1 MKPSVISLCL
11 AAAANALLET
21 RHPRDLSGGQAKN
34 TLSRRTNSTGNGS
47 TCPAPK
53 TERTKAAKANPFQA
67 LSQDEVDSV
76 LRWVSDPAQG
86 LNLTSLTAQNLSQT
100 DNYVWHVEVLKPNK
114 TDVLAYLD
122 GGASSVPRH
131 ARVVINEGGR
141 DVPRVAEYYVGP
153 LPVDNTTTKIQ
164 PLDFIYNGANGA
176 SILFN
181 GRFFDTPRRKAVDPF
196 VAKFMTEIADITN
209 DLVGFAY
216 YGGSDNRTTA
226 ETFYGNPSST
236 DGTTGVLWLPF
247 RRKGLASYDKPS
259 NLYVSIDISGTD
271 PSLYKMRMIVY
282 DLVIYKSVEEFREAW
297 TAGKIKKTPAPPADE
312 SFLRKDRI
320 GDKRKLEDRMAPTI
334 VEPEGKRYAV
344 DTENRYVEYLG
355 WSFYTRFDRDVG
367 VQFYDIKFKGER
379 IMYELSLQDAIAQ
392 YAGNNP
398 FQAGTAYMDRFYGIG
413 AQVGR
418 LIPGYD
424 CPYHATYW
432 NSEFTS
438 GTAATKTNNSI
449 CIFETDIG
457 TPITRHTDPGVYMQS
472 TKGSKLVIRQIATV
486 GNYDYLFD
494 YTFWVDGT
502 IGVDAHASGYVQA
515 NYYRPEDEG
524 KWGPRIHDTITGTLH
539 THVMNFKA
547 DFDLGGAANTLVR
560 TDIVVENI
568 TQPWYPE
575 RGEFEMMRY
584 NISEVASEKQALLPL
599 PANGQSMYT
608 IVNKDKKNKWGED
621 RGYRIVPGLSNIH
634 LASMR
639 SPFFLK
645 SAQFAKQFL
654 GVSRQKDTEPDSSAA
669 LNQNVPAAPL
679 VEFWRFFEDDE
690 SLVQQDLVAWVNLGM
705 HHYTRSED
713 MPNTLMS
720 EAHSSITFA
729 PQNWGDTE
737 LTTDLSNAII
747 YNGKAGVD
755 RIVPETNGVSVPD
768 CFPLSAQD
776 ELLGVFEN
784 TGIVPHLIGKVSLFI
799 PELPGYGISSPPS
812 SHTKL
817 DVGRALLESLCAA
830 FAVDKASSRGV
841 ILGGHDRGAR
851 VAHRLAV
858 SRDALFPADGGLT
871 LLGAVLL
878 DIVPTKVQ
886 WEAFADPAVSRGYFH
901 WPLLANVALAVP
913 VLQAYGGARWCRGS
927 HALIAGSN
935 EAGRARI
942 AADGAID
949 VHAGFFESEDVLR
962 ATCEDYAAGSNE
974 DVIEQVQDQKA
985 GRKITVPTLV
995 MFSAEKLGARLDV
1008 AEIWKDWIAEGVDY
1022 TPVAVGDGYG
1032 HYLPEEAS
1040 DVVTQ
1045 KINEFLEKF

>member
-21 RHPRDLSGGQAKN
+21 RHPRDLSGGQGMN
-34 TLSRRTNSTGNGS
+34 PVSRRTNNNSTGSGS

-53 TERTKAAKANPFQA
+53 TVRTKAAKANPFTA

-76 LRWVSDPAQG
+76 MRWVSNPALG
-86 LNLTSLTAQNLSQT
+86 LNLTSPTAENLAQT

-164 PLDFIYNGANGA
+164 PLDFMYNGANGA
-176 SILFN
+176 SIMFN
-181 GRFFDTPRRKAVDPF
+181 GRFYDTPRRKAVDPF
-196 VAKFMTEIADITN
+196 VAKFMAEIADITN

-282 DLVIYKSVEEFREAW
+282 DLVIYKSVDEFREAW

-312 SFLRKDRI
+312 SFLRKDRT
-320 GDKRKLEDRMAPTI
+320 GEKRKLEERMAPTI

-367 VQFYDIKFKGER
+367 VQFYDIRFKGER

-432 NSEFTS
+432 DSDFTS
-438 GTAATKTNNSI
+438 GTAATRTNNSV

-457 TPITRHTDPGVYMQS
+457 TPITRHTDPGLYMQA
-472 TKGSKLVIRQIATV
+472 TKGSKLVVRQIATV

-515 NYYRPEDEG
+515 NYYRPEDKG

-547 DFDLGGAANTLVR
+547 DFDLGGTANTLVR

-584 NISEVASEKQALLPL
+584 NISDVASEKQALLPL

-634 LASMR
+634 LASQR

-654 GVSRQKDTEPDSSAA
+654 AVSRQKDTEPGSSAA
-669 LNQNVPAAPL
+669 LNQNVPEAPL
-679 VEFWRFFEDDE
+679 VEFWRFFDDDE
-690 SLVQQDLVAWVNLGM
+690 SLAQQDLVAWVNLGM

-720 EAHSSITFA
+720 EAHSSLTFA
-729 PQNWGDTE
+729 PQNWGDAE
-737 LTTDLSNAII
+737 LTTDLANAII
-747 YNGKAGVD
+747 YNAKMGVD
-755 RIVPETNGVSVPD
+755 RVVPETNGVSVPD

-784 TGIVPHLIGKVSLFI
+784 TGVP
-799 PELPGYGISSPPS
+799 Y
-812 SHTKL
+812 
-817 DVGRALLESLCAA
+817 
-830 FAVDKASSRGV
+830 
-841 ILGGHDRGAR
+841 
-851 VAHRLAV
+851 
-858 SRDALFPADGGLT
+858 
-871 LLGAVLL
+871 
-878 DIVPTKVQ
+878 
-886 WEAFADPAVSRGYFH
+886 
-901 WPLLANVALAVP
+901 
-913 VLQAYGGARWCRGS
+913 AYG
-927 HALIAGSN
+927 
-935 EAGRARI
+935 
-942 AADGAID
+942 
-949 VHAGFFESEDVLR
+949 
-962 ATCEDYAAGSNE
+962 
-974 DVIEQVQDQKA
+974 
-985 GRKITVPTLV
+985 
-995 MFSAEKLGARLDV
+995 
-1008 AEIWKDWIAEGVDY
+1008 KDA
-1022 TPVAVGDGYG
+1022 
-1032 HYLPEEAS
+1032 
-1040 DVVTQ
+1040 
-1045 KINEFLEKF
+1045 